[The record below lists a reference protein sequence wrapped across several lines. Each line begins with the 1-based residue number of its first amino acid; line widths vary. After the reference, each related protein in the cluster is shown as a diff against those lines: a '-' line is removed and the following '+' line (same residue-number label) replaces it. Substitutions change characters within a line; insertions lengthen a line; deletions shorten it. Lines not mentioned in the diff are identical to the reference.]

1 MVTSRGVSSATA
13 RKEERPLSCLGE
25 LTKHPALNGRRSRSA
40 ESLQRVRQR
49 FGNSEFL
56 SGLPLAVFCAGSLAR
71 QEVGK
76 KSDLDIFVTADSDRR
91 LQSRLGEYSVIAE
104 LIHLNRELGF
114 DEFSNDGQ
122 YLKIYFVD
130 DLTRK
135 TGSPTDDSENSF
147 TTRMLM
153 VLESEPLLHDER
165 YERHVANVLEHY
177 YRDHV
182 GKKSFRPLFLL
193 NDLLRYWRTL
203 CLNYEERRED
213 PSKPWRKKNVNLK
226 FSRMVTVFGTVLP
239 LVLNPAATAEDFVPL
254 CRKRPLERL
263 AGAIDRLED
272 ARLNSEWP
280 RILDI
285 YEEFLEWKELD
296 DVEEALQRGTLRESV
311 RRNAEQLSMFLYSA
325 LTHDRIRPEF
335 RRYLTL

>member
-1 MVTSRGVSSATA
+1 LKA
-13 RKEERPLSCLGE
+13 
-25 LTKHPALNGRRSRSA
+25 RRSRSA
-40 ESLQRVRQR
+40 ETLQRVRQR
-49 FGNSEFL
+49 FEKSSYL
-56 SGLPLAVFCAGSLAR
+56 SALPLTVFAAGSLAR
-71 QEVGK
+71 HEVGK
-76 KSDLDIFVTADSDRR
+76 KSDLDIFVTADPSKDLQRR
-91 LQSRLGEYSVIAE
+91 LSKHTVIAE
-104 LIHLNRELGF
+104 LIHINRELEF
-114 DEFSNDGQ
+114 PEFSNDGE
-122 YLKIYFVD
+122 YLKIYFID
-130 DLTRK
+130 ELTRR

-153 VLESEPLLHDER
+153 VLESEPLLHDET
-165 YERHVANVLEHY
+165 YSRHLTTVLEHY

-213 PSKPWRKKNVNLK
+213 PAKPWRKKNVNLK

-239 LVLNPAATAEDFVPL
+239 LILQPAATAEELAPL

-263 AGAIDRLED
+263 AAGIDMLRDGSL
-272 ARLNSEWP
+272 AALWP

-285 YEEFLEWKELD
+285 YEEFLQWKED
-296 DVEEALQRGTLRESV
+296 DNVEQLLERGSLRELV
-311 RRNAEQLSMFLYSA
+311 RRNAEELSQYLYAA
-325 LTHDRIRPEF
+325 LTHDRIRADY